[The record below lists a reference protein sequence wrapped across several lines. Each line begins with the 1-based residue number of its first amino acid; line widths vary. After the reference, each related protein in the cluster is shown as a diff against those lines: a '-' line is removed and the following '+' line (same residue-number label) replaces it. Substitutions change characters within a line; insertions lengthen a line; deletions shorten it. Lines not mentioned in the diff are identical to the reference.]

1 MGKRVTLKIE
11 GPPVFDDNG
20 VPKGKGR
27 PRASAR
33 IVDSPEGPR
42 AIVSL
47 HTPKDTVLAEK
58 AIAAAFRRAHPHHK
72 AWTGPVMLRFTAGF
86 QTPRS
91 FNKALKAAAA
101 RGELMATRK
110 PDKDNIEKLIVDA
123 LNKIAYVDDAQ
134 VIGGGIKRYG
144 SPARIEISLE
154 SLASPDV
161 PTLPGDKRAQR
172 RQQETLPL
180 GLDRP
185 GERHAVKSRS
195 DAEVLAAS
203 PRKEP
208 DLTGWSPRQRE
219 LIKAAMAR
227 DERAKQ
233 ARKK

>member
-11 GPPVFDDNG
+11 GPPLFDDNG

-72 AWTGPVMLRFTAGF
+72 AWTGPVMLRFTAVF

-123 LNKIAYVDDAQ
+123 LNKI
-134 VIGGGIKRYG
+134 
-144 SPARIEISLE
+144 
-154 SLASPDV
+154 ASPDV